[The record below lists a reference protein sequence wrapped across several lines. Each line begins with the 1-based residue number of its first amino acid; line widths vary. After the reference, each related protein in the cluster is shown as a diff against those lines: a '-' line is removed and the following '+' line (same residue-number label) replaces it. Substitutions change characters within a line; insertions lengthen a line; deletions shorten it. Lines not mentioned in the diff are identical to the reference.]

1 MIADKS
7 LQTASLACGSLTR
20 RPILPESR
28 WRWIGRRQK
37 IGYETGCPDD
47 KGKVAVRTKPQSI
60 CPREWTTRQAMNAIR
75 EAIKRGHISASWTS
89 DGRYPR
95 HVWHK
100 EGDIWYHAMTGNGD
114 DGVYHGYQE
123 EIRNIPLGL
132 GR

>member
-1 MIADKS
+1 MRKPDKKTHFTGKPMALDRTS
-7 LQTASLACGSLTR
+7 TKDRLEAAAIGCRYRAS
-20 RPILPESR
+20 P
-28 WRWIGRRQK
+28 
-37 IGYETGCPDD
+37 YHCPDD

-123 EIRNIPLGL
+123 ISR
-132 GR
+132 